1 MDPQGKFNLLVI
13 PAEKYRMLL
22 KVVISSVP
30 SLTEGIPSME
40 IADSAG
46 TTDGD
51 ASNGNGIGSRSGYIL
66 NSGGWLDGSKE
77 CRGSIRFPWGCLVP
91 LW

>member
-1 MDPQGKFNLLVI
+1 
-13 PAEKYRMLL
+13 
-22 KVVISSVP
+22 
-30 SLTEGIPSME
+30 ME

-66 NSGGWLDGSKE
+66 NSGGWPRRVKGVPRVHQIPVGVLGAVVVIP
-77 CRGSIRFPWGCLVP
+77 GGLNFSIYHRFPWFSCWRSPSSTSMVSIGVLKV
-91 LW
+91 

>member
-1 MDPQGKFNLLVI
+1 
-13 PAEKYRMLL
+13 
-22 KVVISSVP
+22 
-30 SLTEGIPSME
+30 ME

-51 ASNGNGIGSRSGYIL
+51 ASNGNGNGNGIGSRSGYIL
-66 NSGGWLDGSKE
+66 NSRGWLDGSKE

>member
-1 MDPQGKFNLLVI
+1 
-13 PAEKYRMLL
+13 
-22 KVVISSVP
+22 
-30 SLTEGIPSME
+30 ME

-66 NSGGWLDGSKE
+66 NSRGWLDWSKE